1 MLTRDFPGATELIRA
16 IDAAVSLGCEQE
28 QVGALRDVL
37 SKAMRDPGMCL
48 PECVTQCSDAG
59 YSRRELYRSERL
71 GYCVTAMTWAPGQG
85 TGLHDHD
92 GKWCV
97 EGVWRGSLEIT
108 QFECTDQQPDRSRFE
123 PRGTITA
130 GPGSAGSLIPPHEYH
145 TIRNPSDNE
154 TAVSVHVYAAPL
166 TCCSAF
172 DPMGDDWYRGSERAL
187 SND

>member
-1 MLTRDFPGATELIRA
+1 MLTRDFQGATELFRS
-16 IDAAVSLGCEQE
+16 IDAAVCKGCEQE
-28 QVGALRDVL
+28 LVGALRNVL
-37 SKAMRDPGMCL
+37 SKAMRDPSVQL
-48 PECVTQCSDAG
+48 PECVTEGNPEG
-59 YSRRELYRSERL
+59 YVRRELYRSERH

-97 EGVWRGSLEIT
+97 EGVWRGALEIT
-108 QFECTDQQPDRSRFE
+108 QFERMEQGEGRARFE

-130 GPGSAGSLIPPHEYH
+130 GPGSAGSLIPPHEHH
-145 TIRNPSDNE
+145 TIRNPSADE

-172 DPMGDDWYRGSERAL
+172 EPEGDGWYRCCPRQL